1 MNLSTHVYADKEVPH
16 FTWTQF
22 YMRER
27 HYLRPRHMSVKNFW
41 KANNTFWFVFQN
53 VNENHFPMPE
63 SLWVSD
69 NLHFHNKDEFALM
82 NIFTF

>member
-41 KANNTFWFVFQN
+41 KANNMF
-53 VNENHFPMPE
+53 
-63 SLWVSD
+63 
-69 NLHFHNKDEFALM
+69 
-82 NIFTF
+82 

>member
-41 KANNTFWFVFQN
+41 KANNIFWFVFQN
-53 VNENHFPMPE
+53 VNENHFQMPE

-69 NLHFHNKDEFALM
+69 NLHFHNTDEFALM